1 MRRFGFL
8 VLGAALGGLFGAV
21 LAMLLA
27 PSSGSQLRINL
38 RNRGIALVD
47 EVKKA
52 ATEKRSMLEH
62 EIHELRYRH

>member
-8 VLGAALGGLFGAV
+8 VLGAAMGGLLGAV

-27 PSSGSQLRINL
+27 PSSGPQLKTNL
-38 RNRGIALVD
+38 RNRGMTLID

-52 ATEKRSMLEH
+52 ATEKRSMLEQ
-62 EIHELRYRH
+62 EIKELRQQH

>member
-8 VLGAALGGLFGAV
+8 VLGAAIGGLLGAV

-27 PSSGSQLRINL
+27 PSSGPQLRTNL
-38 RNRGIALVD
+38 RNRGMTLID

-52 ATEKRSMLEH
+52 ATEKRSMLEQ
-62 EIHELRYRH
+62 EINELRQQH

>member
-8 VLGAALGGLFGAV
+8 VLGAAVGGLLGAV

-27 PSSGSQLRINL
+27 PSSGPQLRTNL

-52 ATEKRSMLEH
+52 AAEKRLMLEQ
-62 EIHELRYRH
+62 EINELRYRH